1 MRRLVPLLILTA
13 TVGAAA
19 PASGVKPPSRDEV
32 SRIQAQYRDAVIRL
46 RRLDEEAQAARRAA
60 DAAPAAAGP
69 AATAD
74 RAALDALAARDAPL
88 LTELTRIRARQGRLL
103 AGLQRL
109 TRRPPPALVVPA
121 ERAVQARR
129 AGLLMREAAVTL
141 EGRADAVQARRDV
154 LARERRAV
162 LLAQAGAL
170 AADSA
175 AGDRAAAEADRG
187 AARRSRAVVLT
198 AEARAAR
205 SEVAALEA
213 RLRRLGAPVPDVPAG
228 ATARVSA
235 LPAGLD
241 RLTPPVDG
249 APDVRFGR
257 EAAGWRWVGRGQP
270 VRAPA
275 PGRVVHLG
283 PHEAWGRVL
292 ILDLGRGW
300 HAVLL
305 GVDAPTVSEG
315 DRVEAGQR
323 VGIARSGGAFQFE
336 LRREE
341 TPVDPAR
348 FLP

>member
-1 MRRLVPLLILTA
+1 MRRLALPVLTA
-13 TVGAAA
+13 VLLAAA
-19 PASGVKPPSRDEV
+19 PAAGLQPDGAETARL
-32 SRIQAQYRDAVIRL
+32 QAQYRDAVIRL
-46 RRLDEEAQAARRAA
+46 RRLDEDAEAARRAA
-60 DAAPAAAGP
+60 EAAPSAPISAT
-69 AATAD
+69 TAD
-74 RAALDALAARDAPL
+74 RASLDAVAARDAPL
-88 LTELTRIRARQGRLL
+88 LAELTRLRALQGRLL
-103 AGLQRL
+103 TGLQRL
-109 TRRPPPALVVPA
+109 TRRPPPPLIVPA
-121 ERAVQARR
+121 ARTVQARR
-129 AGLLMREAAVTL
+129 AGLLMREAAVAL
-141 EGRADAVQARRDV
+141 EARADAVETRREA
-154 LARERRAV
+154 LARERRGV
-162 LLAQAGAL
+162 LLAQAPAL

-213 RLRRLGAPVPDVPAG
+213 RLRRLGAPVPEVPAG

-235 LPAGLD
+235 LPGGLD
-241 RLTPPVDG
+241 RLTAPVEG

-257 EAAGWRWVGRGQP
+257 EAAGWRWAGRGQT

-275 PGRVVHLG
+275 PGRVVFVG
-283 PHEAWGRVL
+283 PHEAWGRIV

-305 GVDAPTVSEG
+305 GVDAPAVSEG
-315 DRVEAGQR
+315 QRVEAGGSLG
-323 VGIARSGGAFQFE
+323 VARTGAAIQFE